1 MSSTSP
7 HTARHTPRRALLGGA
22 ATLAAVAG
30 SLLLAAPASAHV
42 TVNPPEAAP
51 GGFTKL
57 TFRVPTESPKASPT
71 KVSVTFPSTT
81 PLASVSIKPHPG
93 WTAQV
98 TKSKLANPIEDDGLK
113 LTEAVSRITWTARPG
128 VQIAPGQF
136 DEFDVSV
143 GPLPSSAKSMS
154 FPTVQTYDDGTT
166 VRWIDPV
173 TPGGAEP
180 EHPAPT
186 LTLAAAPA
194 NGAANASPSA
204 AAATATPGA
213 SDTAPNTG
221 PVAQTEATDGTARAL
236 GTAGLV
242 VGVIGLLVGAAGF
255 IAARRRR
262 GA

>member
-1 MSSTSP
+1 MFTSTRTSI
-7 HTARHTPRRALLGGA
+7 RRRAALGAGA
-22 ATLAAVAG
+22 ALATLTG
-30 SLLLAAPASAHV
+30 SLLLAGPASAHV
-42 TVNPPEAAP
+42 TVNPREAAS

-57 TFRVPTESPKASPT
+57 TFRVPTEKPDASTT
-71 KVSVTFPSTT
+71 KVSVTFPSAT
-81 PLASVSIKPHPG
+81 PLASVSTKPLPG

-113 LTEAVSRITWTARPG
+113 LTEAVSRITWTARQG
-128 VQIAPGQF
+128 VKIAPGQF

-186 LTLAAAPA
+186 LTLAADTPGQ
-194 NGAANASPSA
+194 GAANASPSA

-213 SDTAPNTG
+213 SDTAPNTA
-221 PVAQTEATDGTARAL
+221 PIAQTEATDGTARAL